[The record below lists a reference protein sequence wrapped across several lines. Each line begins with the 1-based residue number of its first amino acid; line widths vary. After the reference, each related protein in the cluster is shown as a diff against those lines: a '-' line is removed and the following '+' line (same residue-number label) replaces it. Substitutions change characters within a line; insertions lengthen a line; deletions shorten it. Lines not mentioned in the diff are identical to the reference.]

1 MPGANYFS
9 GNFTHR
15 IDGKGRASI
24 PAKFRA
30 LLEQQGESEM
40 MIIPSYKD
48 GVMEAFPRR
57 VLERIFERLEEKD
70 PQSEEVEDLATY
82 LFGGANT
89 LSFDKDG
96 RVVLSPEL
104 QDAIGVVD
112 QVVFMGRADR
122 FYLLSPDR
130 AKEVLESARIRS
142 REKHRGVLARTRPA
156 SVVQAGPV
164 TDGDEQ

>member
-9 GNFTHR
+9 GSFTHR
-15 IDGKGRASI
+15 IDGKGRVSI
-24 PAKFRA
+24 PARFRA
-30 LLEQQGESEM
+30 LLEDQGESEM
-40 MIIPSYKD
+40 MVIPSYKD

-57 VLERIFERLEEKD
+57 VLEGIFERLEEKD

-104 QDAIGVVD
+104 QEAIGVTD

-122 FYLLSPDR
+122 FYMLSPER
-130 AKEVLESARIRS
+130 SKEVLEAARIRS
-142 REKHRGVLARTRPA
+142 REKHRGALAPRRRAPLVQVA
-156 SVVQAGPV
+156 SLP
-164 TDGDEQ
+164 DEDA